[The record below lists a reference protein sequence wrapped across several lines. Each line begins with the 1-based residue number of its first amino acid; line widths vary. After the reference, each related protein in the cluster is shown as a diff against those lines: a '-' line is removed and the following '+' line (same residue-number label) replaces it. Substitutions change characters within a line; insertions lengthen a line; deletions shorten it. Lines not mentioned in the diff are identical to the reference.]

1 MASCLFWGNW
11 ILQLCRKSNWIALMW
26 WLITSLDYYAKLT
39 AVSGLGNKW
48 EALSL
53 LLTCA
58 RHFYANV
65 NGFYKSH
72 DFPVKNEKFW
82 RKKKRKWM
90 LKVGRMLG
98 VWTQEFHFSHV
109 SCRFTFARPAYL
121 DSISE
126 LLDSCLSRSTKD
138 CLSSRDWYFGHE
150 TYRFRHFCQFLFGL
164 HIRTPWFLPH
174 LQTHHLPKLKEW
186 QEVFTCTLRV
196 REEVVLTTVFI
207 FSVSKLGEV
216 VEFQW

>member
-39 AVSGLGNKW
+39 AVSELRNKW
-48 EALSL
+48 EVPSL
-53 LLTCA
+53 LLTSA

-82 RKKKRKWM
+82 RKKKRKWL

-98 VWTQEFHFSHV
+98 VWTQEFHFSRV

-126 LLDSCLSRSTKD
+126 LLDSCLSSSTIYRNWQNGKMFHMYTESERG
-138 CLSSRDWYFGHE
+138 SSVDHSF
-150 TYRFRHFCQFLFGL
+150 HF
-164 HIRTPWFLPH
+164 
-174 LQTHHLPKLKEW
+174 
-186 QEVFTCTLRV
+186 
-196 REEVVLTTVFI
+196 LTEQIGGSGGVPMR
-207 FSVSKLGEV
+207 
-216 VEFQW
+216 

>member
-82 RKKKRKWM
+82 RKKKKKWL
-90 LKVGRMLG
+90 LKVVRMLG

-126 LLDSCLSRSTKD
+126 LLDSCLSSSTSPAEIDISVTKLIGFDTFANFYLDSISELLDSCLLSRSTI
-138 CLSSRDWYFGHE
+138 
-150 TYRFRHFCQFLFGL
+150 YRNWRNGEMFSNVH
-164 HIRTPWFLPH
+164 W
-174 LQTHHLPKLKEW
+174 EW
-186 QEVFTCTLRV
+186 ER
-196 REEVVLTTVFI
+196 
-207 FSVSKLGEV
+207 K
-216 VEFQW
+216 